1 MAKGKPPQ
9 HSFQSPMEDH
19 SSPYFLHNGD
29 HPSLSLVSLS
39 LAGSGSNYHSWRRSM
54 VTALNAKN
62 KLGFVDGTI
71 SRPAAT
77 DLLAG
82 PCLAATAWSYL
93 GSLTRFAKK
102 LQRASSIMKQPSK
115 YGMIYTNDFIRAV
128 VLEFLN
134 SSKKFLLT
142 LRIG

>member
-62 KLGFVDGTI
+62 KLGFIDGTI
-71 SRPAAT
+71 SHGHI
-77 DLLAG
+77 LA
-82 PCLAATAWSYL
+82 
-93 GSLTRFAKK
+93 LTRFAKK

-115 YGMIYTNDFIRAV
+115 YGMIYTNDFIRRGPRI
-128 VLEFLN
+128 LN
-134 SSKKFLLT
+134 SSKNSCPHSW
-142 LRIG
+142 IG